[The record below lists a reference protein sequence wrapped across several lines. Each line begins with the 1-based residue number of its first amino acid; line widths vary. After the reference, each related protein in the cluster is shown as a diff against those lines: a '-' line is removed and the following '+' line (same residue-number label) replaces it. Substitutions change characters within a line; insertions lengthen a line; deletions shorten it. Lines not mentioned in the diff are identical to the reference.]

1 MKTEIKG
8 LLACAGLASTK
19 DTIPNKSMCTFS
31 RIMTRFSLFLS
42 LFTGFFL
49 SSALYSQQQILTK
62 ENTDFNRLVVI
73 NQTLQELYK
82 TSLQD
87 EEETL
92 SFSSWLN
99 QVHVSGRPE
108 MAFELLL
115 ETHRIQDFLVSTR
128 KLKNAPR
135 TKPTSQTSPLHEE
148 DSPEKRLHLR
158 DQYEEAYQ
166 AWMDLRV
173 QLEVLLAD
181 ESTHEDEIRTLQ
193 LRIEA
198 AEKTSKVNL
207 KDWIDYQR
215 KINQSSPETHFETTE

>member
-1 MKTEIKG
+1 MKLILK
-8 LLACAGLASTK
+8 
-19 DTIPNKSMCTFS
+19 IP
-31 RIMTRFSLFLS
+31 LFLLPFWLNTHAEIGVQIEKPGVNHPPHIQEIENAYVS
-42 LFTGFFL
+42 RLF
-49 SSALYSQQQILTK
+49 S
-62 ENTDFNRLVVI
+62 I

-148 DSPEKRLHLR
+148 DFPEKRLHLR

-166 AWMDLRV
+166 AWIDLRV

-198 AEKTSKVNL
+198 AEKTSKDNL